1 MSTAVEDGLV
11 SDATGKNAL
20 YKIHVSLGKIVN
32 QLNEQEKPNVRSAS
46 RSPSVSVAGD
56 DQSAVDDD
64 GGSVAAA
71 PTAVKEEDASDD
83 GMASDASTV
92 KPREEGSFADEMD
105 EDED

>member
-1 MSTAVEDGLV
+1 M
-11 SDATGKNAL
+11 
-20 YKIHVSLGKIVN
+20 N
-32 QLNEQEKPNVRSAS
+32 QLNEQEKPNVRSGS

-71 PTAVKEEDASDD
+71 PTDVKEEDASDD
-83 GMASDASTV
+83 GMASDHSTV
-92 KPREEGSFADEMD
+92 KPREEGSVADEMD